1 MHNKICHLNHFEVYS
16 SVEPSIQFS
25 CTKTCQPFRFA
36 DGKPE
41 AQREWNMSRD
51 MAERGLTLRLWIA
64 FRSRKRA
71 GHAKGKRRNKVGGE
85 VCGMGRRCWVVL
97 KHWSVLCSLLLSWK
111 RHELSNETLR
121 TYSVKEVRHKNH
133 PHTV

>member
-16 SVEPSIQFS
+16 SVEPSIPFS

-41 AQREWNMSRD
+41 AQRERDMSGD

-64 FRSRKRA
+64 FWVPK
-71 GHAKGKRRNKVGGE
+71 E
-85 VCGMGRRCWVVL
+85 GRTCQREEEEQG
-97 KHWSVLCSLLLSWK
+97 
-111 RHELSNETLR
+111 RGR
-121 TYSVKEVRHKNH
+121 GVRHGQEVLGH
-133 PHTV
+133 G